1 MSPRVARLGR
11 LLAGSALL
19 TGTTGTTGAAGVAH
33 AAQAAAHPQ
42 AKVTYTVGVSVPFNE
57 LKELATGIDHAVRV
71 AVAQANKRNLVPGVT
86 FQVKSLDD
94 TVNGKHDGAKDAQN
108 GLQFVNDS
116 TVIGSVGPL
125 NSSADVV
132 SEPVYN
138 RNGLVQISPS
148 NTNPDLTARIYR
160 AKYEPASLSGSPL
173 TYFRTC
179 TTDSYQGPAAA
190 LYAKKAGY
198 KAVFVTDNQGAY
210 GIGLANAFKAEAIKI
225 GLKVVGS
232 AELDAANVA
241 PSAQQLATSIAAK
254 KPDLVYF
261 GGEYGA
267 KGGAEIFDD
276 SLHKAGLTKFTFMGG
291 DGIYAS
297 DFIKSA
303 YEDNG
308 LATSVGGDP
317 TKDPN
322 AQAFIKAE
330 AAQYPGTT
338 PQAYDTYSY
347 DAAGVIINAFAK
359 AVKAGKIKVGASMTK
374 TNRLLVAQYVGLT
387 SDYHGATG
395 PVSFDRNGDSNN
407 HLIGVY
413 KVTGTGSTA
422 KWAFLKLAP
431 KV

>member
-19 TGTTGTTGAAGVAH
+19 TGTTGAAGVAH

-125 NSSADVV
+125 NS
-132 SEPVYN
+132 
-138 RNGLVQISPS
+138 
-148 NTNPDLTARIYR
+148 
-160 AKYEPASLSGSPL
+160 KYEPASLSGSPL